1 MLCWQLQ
8 IDGESQ
14 MSRPM
19 QAEQDQYEM
28 EVRSANIVS
37 VDWQDQLTETI
48 SMYTC
53 ILHVGCSVQPI
64 QIGKREIKQN
74 IWINTSYPR
83 CRRWKQLGAR
93 HSYVCRRGHFVVE
106 QTSFR
111 CDVEAFVSPVTWSE
125 QIK

>member
-48 SMYTC
+48 NQHVHLYITC
-53 ILHVGCSVQPI
+53 RL
-64 QIGKREIKQN
+64 
-74 IWINTSYPR
+74 
-83 CRRWKQLGAR
+83 
-93 HSYVCRRGHFVVE
+93 
-106 QTSFR
+106 
-111 CDVEAFVSPVTWSE
+111 
-125 QIK
+125 